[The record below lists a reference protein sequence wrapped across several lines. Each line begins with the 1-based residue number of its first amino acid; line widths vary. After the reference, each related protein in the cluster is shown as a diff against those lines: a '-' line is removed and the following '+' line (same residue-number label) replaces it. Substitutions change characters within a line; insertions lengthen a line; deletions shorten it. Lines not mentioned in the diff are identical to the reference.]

1 MNEERREQIEA
12 ALRQY
17 RETVLQHNLFLLRTL
32 VEKVEAEPTPPNCTE
47 PAAQSLRM
55 QAIQELIEVPESI
68 EAPRDV
74 LDESVISSLISS
86 ASLEGVD
93 DDPVDPS
100 LRQEYFA
107 GIKAGIAER
116 GVEVTEFP
124 PSDLEYLCTLVSGI
138 TGPGLPFH
146 REVSQFDF
154 ITPLRPGM
162 MKAMI
167 RAVGVPARNDAGEGE
182 HNQLT
187 GLWKDWEIAIVFKI
201 GGGPR
206 GWGGS
211 YALYCRNEDNDQW
224 KWRYGVHDGEWCS
237 DVYRNV
243 EEFLDF
249 YAHFNEQTKE
259 DLKDDISGLEGLAWF

>member
-1 MNEERREQIEA
+1 MNEERREQIA
-12 ALRQY
+12 TALRRY

-32 VEKVEAEPTPPNCTE
+32 VEKVEAEPIPPNCTE

-68 EAPRDV
+68 EAPREI
-74 LDESVISSLISS
+74 LDESVIPSLISS

-100 LRQEYFA
+100 LRREYFT
-107 GIKAGIAER
+107 GIKASIAER

-146 REVSQFDF
+146 RETSQLDF
-154 ITPLRPGM
+154 ITPLRPGK

-167 RAVGVPARNDAGEGE
+167 QAVGVPAGSDAEGH

-187 GLWKDWEIAIVFKI
+187 GLWEDWEIAIVFKI

-211 YALYCRNEDNDQW
+211 YALYSRNEDNEQW
-224 KWRYGVHDGEWCS
+224 KWRYGVHDEEWCS
-237 DVYRNV
+237 DVYDNV
-243 EEFLDF
+243 EEFLGF
-249 YAHFNEQTKE
+249 YAHFNEQTE
-259 DLKDDISGLEGLAWF
+259 GDLEDDITGLEGLV